1 MAMKELFKMLND
13 HSNPFMQEL
22 VTASYQQCF
31 ISEVENILHDS
42 EAVDVNECGTQNVVR
57 LRLVHP
63 AFKASLTQ
71 AITKMQSAKLTIDR
85 FGLDSSIPEAKSE
98 SASPVREP
106 GFGDKTTV
114 LINDIAIAMRRLHY
128 ALYGGKIYKKCEGAQ

>member
-1 MAMKELFKMLND
+1 MAIKELFKVLKD

-42 EAVDVNECGTQNVVR
+42 EAVDVDKCGTQNVVR

-85 FGLDSSIPEAKSE
+85 FGLDS
-98 SASPVREP
+98 R
-106 GFGDKTTV
+106 F
-114 LINDIAIAMRRLHY
+114 
-128 ALYGGKIYKKCEGAQ
+128 